1 MQSIEVVG
9 YGNQNG
15 KFIQNQILKGTQSVQ
30 SLAKNKKKESAPESN
45 KFINTKKINIIKGSK
60 S

>member
-1 MQSIEVVG
+1 MQSIEVIG

-15 KFIQNQILKGTQSVQ
+15 KFVQNQILKGTQSAQ
-30 SLAKNKKKESAPESN
+30 SFTKNRKKESQPETN

>member
-1 MQSIEVVG
+1 MQSIEVIG

-15 KFIQNQILKGTQSVQ
+15 KFIQNQMSKGTQSTQ
-30 SLAKNKKKESAPESN
+30 SLPKNKKKEQPADSN
-45 KFINTKKINIIKGSK
+45 KFINTKKINIIKASK